1 MRKTRKSINWNHD
14 CICYERK
21 VQTRRAQW
29 LMRHAAPAAGSQ
41 AEDKKT
47 TEVA

>member
-1 MRKTRKSINWNHD
+1 MKKVRKSINWNHD

-21 VQTRRAQW
+21 VQTRRAEW
-29 LMRHAAPAAGSQ
+29 LLRHAAAAGTS
-41 AEDKKT
+41 AAADKKT